1 MTLKEQMQD
10 DLKTA
15 MKAQNVEARDAL
27 RFTLA
32 AFKNAE
38 IDKGG
43 PLDDAEALSILQKQ
57 VKSRNESIEQFQK
70 ADRQELVDREEAQL
84 SYLTVYLP
92 TAMSDDE
99 LLALIKDAV
108 AETGASGPAGMGKIM
123 PIVLER
129 AAGRADGK
137 RISTLAKTVLA
148 DSGS

>member
-10 DLKTA
+10 DLKDA
-15 MKAQNVEARDAL
+15 MRAQNVEARDAL

-43 PLDDAEALSILQKQ
+43 PLDEAEALDILQKQ
-57 VKSRNESIEQFQK
+57 VKSRNESIEQFQN
-70 ADRQELVDREEAQL
+70 AGRQELVDREQAQL
-84 SYLTVYLP
+84 AFLTVYLP
-92 TAMSDDE
+92 KAMGDE
-99 LLALIKDAV
+99 ELMALIEDV
-108 AETGASGPAGMGKIM
+108 IAETGAVGPSGMGKIM

-137 RISTLAKTVLA
+137 RVSTMAKTMLA
-148 DSGS
+148 PKES